1 MWHICGTVLLVRYG
15 EAESGSTE
23 IGQVL
28 AAVGPAL
35 EDRGRSLRQSAAFD
49 LGVVREV
56 VRVFDHLLAELNEA
70 AGIEEELA
78 WLIRESA
85 LQSSSTALLHLRA
98 GEPDAAVR
106 LLFDT
111 WRQTA
116 QSLGIELPPLAG
128 AVGEATS
135 LYLSFSSG
143 EAQELL
149 ATFRAAVFEHCRIS
163 ASQAGGREV
172 LRRLMTLLGLSYDQ
186 LGRAFSVSG
195 ETVRRWER
203 GSHPIPDER
212 LPDLTQADSALS
224 RLLHIFRPDRLL
236 QVVRRKAELFEGE
249 TGLSWI
255 LRGRIADVAGRYET
269 ALAFQG

>member
-1 MWHICGTVLLVRYG
+1 MWHIWIMRYG
-15 EAESGSTE
+15 GIESGAPGVG

-35 EDRGRSLRQSAAFD
+35 EDQGRTLRQSAAFD

-56 VRVFDHLLAELNEA
+56 VRVFDRFLAELNEA
-70 AGIEEELA
+70 AGVDEELA
-78 WLIRESA
+78 GLVRESA
-85 LQSSSTALLHLRA
+85 LQGSSTALLHLRA
-98 GEPDAAVR
+98 GEPEAAAR
-106 LLFDT
+106 LLFDA

-116 QSLGIELPPLAG
+116 QSLSVELPSLAG
-128 AVGEATS
+128 EVGEAPG
-135 LYLSFSSG
+135 LYFSFGSG

-163 ASQAGGREV
+163 RSQAGGREV

-212 LPDLTQADSALS
+212 LPDLSQADAALS
-224 RLLHIFRPDRLL
+224 RLLQVFRPDRLL